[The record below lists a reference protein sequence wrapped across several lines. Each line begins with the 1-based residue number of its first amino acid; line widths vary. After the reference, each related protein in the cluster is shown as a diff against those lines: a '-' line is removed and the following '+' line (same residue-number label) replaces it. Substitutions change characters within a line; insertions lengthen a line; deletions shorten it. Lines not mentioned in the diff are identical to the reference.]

1 MVGNEGPV
9 VVQITNVV
17 WILTD
22 QIAFVVK
29 SILDEMPTLVKYSAS
44 VKIQLLERRAMGQ
57 DPFDLVI
64 VVEYMM
70 T

>member
-29 SILDEMPTLVKYSAS
+29 SILHEMPTLVKYTAS